1 MSRVTIVFQFHAV
14 SIFWLSTILFVLF
27 VSLSFL
33 ALAFCSLLIWWV
45 ITPLLLRDLEQKLL
59 RLKDGVSLEKK
70 LRNIS
75 LQTRY
80 KLLFLWSKFR
90 TSILRRFLQEGFGNR
105 WENLNRDCFK
115 FYRHA
120 MSIKLTLYEE
130 PKKNISNLFLMI
142 IMLTENFDFV

>member
-1 MSRVTIVFQFHAV
+1 
-14 SIFWLSTILFVLF
+14 
-27 VSLSFL
+27 
-33 ALAFCSLLIWWV
+33 
-45 ITPLLLRDLEQKLL
+45 LEQKLL

-90 TSILRRFLQEGFGNR
+90 TSFLWRFLQEGFGNR